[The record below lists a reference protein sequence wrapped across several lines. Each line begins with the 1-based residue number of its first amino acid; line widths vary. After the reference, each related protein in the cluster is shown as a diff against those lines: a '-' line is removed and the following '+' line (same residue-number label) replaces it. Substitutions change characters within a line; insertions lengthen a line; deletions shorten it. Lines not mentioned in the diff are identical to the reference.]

1 MAEYAGGH
9 GGAAGLSMANTIDPK
24 RWCEGRVH
32 ALRQWTDKLYS
43 IQVEADVDAF
53 TAGQF
58 TKLGLIIGDEFISRP
73 YSYVNAP
80 DETPQEF
87 YFVTVPDGPL
97 TSAMTG
103 LKAGDPIQVM
113 RKASGFLTLNEV
125 PAAPQLWMLSTG
137 TALGPF
143 LSILKTT
150 EPWQCYQRIILVH
163 AVRLAEEL
171 SFVETVETLRN
182 AHPDQF
188 DFIPFVSREDR
199 DFAIR
204 ARIPAAI
211 SDGRLEERA
220 GLVITAENSQLMICG
235 NPDMVKSTQSVLQ
248 ERGLARNR
256 RRAPGHI
263 TVENY
268 W

>member
-1 MAEYAGGH
+1 M
-9 GGAAGLSMANTIDPK
+9 TTKIDPK

-32 ALRQWTDKLYS
+32 SLRQWTDKLYS
-43 IQVEADVDAF
+43 IRVEAEVDPF

-58 TKLGLIIGDEFISRP
+58 TKLGLVIGDEFISRP

-80 DETPQEF
+80 DETPREF

-97 TSAMTG
+97 TNAMTT
-103 LKAGDPIQVM
+103 LQAGDPIQVM
-113 RKASGFLTLNEV
+113 RRASGFLTLNEV
-125 PAAPQLWMLSTG
+125 PDAAHLWMLSTG
-137 TALGPF
+137 TAIGPF
-143 LSILKTT
+143 LSILKTA
-150 EPWQCYQRIILVH
+150 EPWRRFQRIILVH

-171 SFVETVETLRN
+171 SFAETIAALRDRY
-182 AHPDQF
+182 PDQF
-188 DFIPFVSREDR
+188 DFIPFVSRENT

-211 SDGRLEERA
+211 HDGRLEQRA
-220 GLVITAENSQLMICG
+220 ALEIAAGTSQIMICG
-235 NPDMVKSTQSVLQ
+235 NPDMVKSTQAELQ
-248 ERGLARNR
+248 ARGLARNR

>member
-1 MAEYAGGH
+1 MAK
-9 GGAAGLSMANTIDPK
+9 NTIDPK

-58 TKLGLIIGDEFISRP
+58 TKLGLVIGDEFISRP
-73 YSYVNAP
+73 YSYVNSP
-80 DETPQEF
+80 DETVREF
-87 YFVTVPDGPL
+87 YFVVVPDGPL
-97 TSAMTG
+97 THAMIE

-113 RKASGFLTLNEV
+113 RRASGFLTLNEV
-125 PAAPQLWMLSTG
+125 PDAPNLWMLSTG
-137 TALGPF
+137 TAIGPF
-143 LSILKTT
+143 LSILKTS
-150 EPWQCYQRIILVH
+150 EPWQHYQRIVLVH
-163 AVRLAEEL
+163 AVRLAQEL
-171 SFVETVETLRN
+171 SFAETIETLRER
-182 AHPDQF
+182 HPDQF
-188 DFIPFVSREDR
+188 DFIPFVSREDT

-211 SDGRLEERA
+211 SDGRLEKRS
-220 GLVITAENSQLMICG
+220 GLAITPENSQVMICG

-256 RRAPGHI
+256 RREPGHI